1 MTEELKLLIRMAN
14 TATVELMDRLPMAL
28 YDRRLGPSLS
38 QLMKAVAHLEYLAM
52 MDEYK
57 GGGQ

>member
-1 MTEELKLLIRMAN
+1 MKLLIRMAN